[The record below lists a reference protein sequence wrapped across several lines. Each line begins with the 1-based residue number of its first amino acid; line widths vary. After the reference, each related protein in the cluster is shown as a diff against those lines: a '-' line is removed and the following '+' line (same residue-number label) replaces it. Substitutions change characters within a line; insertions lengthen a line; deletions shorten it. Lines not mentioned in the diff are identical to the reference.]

1 MSVLADLGSCIAAMH
16 QRYERNQGQQ
26 LEHEE
31 TYEEN
36 RRAMMIG
43 PRQALPNYLGGVKAH
58 PG

>member
-1 MSVLADLGSCIAAMH
+1 MH